1 MPIDLDALRSAFYK
15 PRLFST
21 HRARYRM
28 RCYRWWQVA
37 VAIVLLFVPA
47 VMAQDPVTVPPPP
60 TVAAPTTIAPV
71 APPATGFWGTICASC
86 AAKKLAFANSPL
98 CKLLKN
104 ALGPLSALTGGLV
117 PGQVPPGAVAL
128 ATPGSVGAAAA
139 IKRDQQQAA
148 LRREAVR
155 FLGTIDCHW
164 YPEAEAGLI
173 AALRIDRVE
182 CVRYEAACALARGC
196 CCTKATIE
204 ALTICVGGSDRDG
217 NPSENSLRVQLK
229 ALEALQHCVGNYQG
243 EAGEQAQPRPEY
255 PASREVAEPEKITG
269 LPDIPFTAYYQKV
282 RAAPRDEV
290 LANAKR
296 IADIASQRKII
307 LPATPRRSGS
317 VMEIWAAAEREATPT
332 VRPAG
337 TAP

>member
-1 MPIDLDALRSAFYK
+1 
-15 PRLFST
+15 
-21 HRARYRM
+21 M
-28 RCYRWWQVA
+28 RCYRWQVA
-37 VAIVLLFVPA
+37 VAVVLILVPA
-47 VMAQDPVTVPPPP
+47 AVAQTPVTVPPPP
-60 TVAAPTTIAPV
+60 TVAAPTTVAPV
-71 APPATGFWGTICASC
+71 APPATGFWGSICASC
-86 AAKKLAFANSPL
+86 AAKKAAFANSPL

-104 ALGPLSALTGGLV
+104 ALLPLSALTGGLC
-117 PGQVPPGAVAL
+117 PGQLPPGAAAL

-139 IKRDQQQAA
+139 IKKDQQQAA

-182 CVRYEAACALARGC
+182 CVRYEAACSLARGC

-204 ALTICVGGSDRDG
+204 ALTICVAGSDRDG

-229 ALEALQHCVGNYQG
+229 ALEALQHCVGDFQG

-255 PASREVAEPEKITG
+255 PASRETAAEPEKITG
-269 LPDIPFTAYYQKV
+269 LPDIPFTDYYQKV
-282 RAAPRDEV
+282 RAASRDEI

-296 IADIASQRKII
+296 VADTASQRKIV
-307 LPATPRRSGS
+307 LPAVPRRSGS
-317 VMEIWAAAEREATPT
+317 VMEIWAAAEKP
-332 VRPAG
+332 
-337 TAP
+337 